1 MDIKS
6 ILAVLC
12 IAYYYNRLINI
23 NSIVFAFVL
32 QFIKPDIQKKKWLAT
47 QMGFN
52 THIDIKQ
59 EKGIVCVIW
68 VMGFILTLIE
78 LNHAPSFLI
87 IIKVILITLR
97 TFYQ

>member
-12 IAYYYNRLINI
+12 AAHFYKGLINM
-23 NSIVFAFVL
+23 NSIAFAFVF
-32 QFIKPDIQKKKWLAT
+32 QIIKPDIQKKKWLAT
-47 QMGFN
+47 QMDFN

-59 EKGIVCVIW
+59 EKGRVCVIW

>member
-6 ILAVLC
+6 VFAVLC
-12 IAYYYNRLINI
+12 AAHFYKGLINM
-23 NSIVFAFVL
+23 NSIAFAFVF
-32 QFIKPDIQKKKWLAT
+32 QIIKPDIQKKKWLAT
-47 QMGFN
+47 QMGFDA
-52 THIDIKQ
+52 HIDIKQ

-78 LNHAPSFLI
+78 LNYAPPFILV
-87 IIKVILITLR
+87 IKGILITLR